1 MEINEKT
8 VGAVTTIELI
18 GQLWEPEDIRALQQ
32 RVNNALAG
40 AVKGLIIDLE
50 RLTFISSVGL
60 GTLVRVFRQCSDRKL
75 VFCLYKP
82 QGNVRETIEMSEIHR
97 FIPVKETPDELTQ
110 AMIKSR
116 P

>member
-8 VGAVTTIELI
+8 VETVMTIELI
-18 GQLWEPEDIRALQQ
+18 GQLWEPEDIHALQQ
-32 RVNNALAG
+32 RVNG
-40 AVKGLIIDLE
+40 AVAGTIKGLVIDLE

-97 FIPVKETPDELTQ
+97 FIPVKETPEELSR
-110 AMIKSR
+110 AMIKNR

>member
-8 VGAVTTIELI
+8 VEAVATIELI
-18 GQLWEPEDIRALQQ
+18 GQLWEPDDIHALQQ
-32 RVNNALAG
+32 RVNSVLTG
-40 AVKGLIIDLE
+40 AIKGLVIDME

-97 FIPVKETPDELTQ
+97 FIPVKETPDELAQ